1 MRMEAGA
8 MGQGVETE
16 SGEAVMAERKRILIV
31 DDDPDIADLVKLVLE
46 TDNFEVDSALSPET
60 AYEKAKAYRPD
71 AILLDLLMPRVDGW
85 TVFKQLRQDPS
96 FDNVPIAILTAK
108 SQQVDQM
115 VGLHI
120 MNADAYI
127 TKPFGKQELIDKTY
141 ELIGKRKKSPD
152 SGR

>member
-1 MRMEAGA
+1 MTETKKILV
-8 MGQGVETE
+8 VE
-16 SGEAVMAERKRILIV
+16 
-31 DDDPDIADLVKLVLE
+31 DDKDIADLVKLVLE
-46 TDNFEVDSALSPET
+46 TVNFEVESVTDPEA
-60 AYEKAKAYRPD
+60 AYDKAKAYRPD

-85 TVFKQLRQDPS
+85 TIFKLLRQDKT
-96 FDNVPIAILTAK
+96 FDEVPIAILTAK

-141 ELIGKRKKSPD
+141 ELISKRKKPAD
-152 SGR
+152 SDR

>member
-1 MRMEAGA
+1 MAG
-8 MGQGVETE
+8 
-16 SGEAVMAERKRILIV
+16 RKKILVIE
-31 DDDPDIADLVKLVLE
+31 DDKDIADLVKLVLE
-46 TDNFEVDSALSPET
+46 TENFEVESVLNPES
-60 AYEKAKAYRPD
+60 AYEQARLSRPD
-71 AILLDLLMPRVDGW
+71 AIMLDLLMPRMDGW
-85 TVFKQLRQDPS
+85 TIFKIIRQDHT

-141 ELIGKRKKSPD
+141 ELIGKRKQPPD
-152 SGR
+152 SGG